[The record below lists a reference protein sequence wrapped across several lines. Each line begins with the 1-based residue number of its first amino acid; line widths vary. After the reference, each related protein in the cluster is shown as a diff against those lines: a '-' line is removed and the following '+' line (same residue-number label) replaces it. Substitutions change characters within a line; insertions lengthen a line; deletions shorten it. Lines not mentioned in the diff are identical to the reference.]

1 MMLKGLNMS
10 RGACLVA
17 AALLLTGCSGSDE
30 PAPTAGAERSDGGAG
45 VAERSTE
52 VIVEQ
57 TVADPESPA
66 DDVTIGIQSLMV
78 EGTTM
83 VLRLIVTPDF
93 SSTSDS
99 EEISLA
105 DAWGTGAL
113 RFGVTLRLLDREN
126 LKEYSVIA
134 DTSGQRWASGAN
146 EVSSTNG
153 EPMYAFAVF
162 AAPEDDFDSVDVL
175 LREVWPEFSDVPIT
189 R

>member
-1 MMLKGLNMS
+1 
-10 RGACLVA
+10 
-17 AALLLTGCSGSDE
+17 
-30 PAPTAGAERSDGGAG
+30 
-45 VAERSTE
+45 

-57 TVADPESPA
+57 TGADPAAP
-66 DDVTIGIQSLMV
+66 DDQVTIGVQSLTV

-93 SSTSDS
+93 ASTSDS

-134 DTSGQRWASGAN
+134 DTGGERWASDA
-146 EVSSTNG
+146 
-153 EPMYAFAVF
+153 
-162 AAPEDDFDSVDVL
+162 
-175 LREVWPEFSDVPIT
+175 PEFSDVPIT

>member
-1 MMLKGLNMS
+1 MS
-10 RGACLVA
+10 RGACLVV

-30 PAPTAGAERSDGGAG
+30 PSPVQGADQTNSGAA

-57 TVADPESPA
+57 TVADPAAP
-66 DDVTIGIQSLMV
+66 DDQVTIGVQSLTV

-93 SSTSDS
+93 ASTSDS

-134 DTSGQRWASGAN
+134 DTSGQRWASDN
-146 EVSSTNG
+146 SDEVSSTNG
-153 EPMYAFAVF
+153 EPMYVFAVF
-162 AAPEDDFDSVDVL
+162 AAPEDDIDSVDLL